1 MTKRAYIKNM
11 VNPND
16 FVIFHPF
23 AAIVAMTPKS
33 IIIRVKTERSNDS
46 ADTFERKER
55 KAKGRE
61 ERKER
66 EKKEEVSPD
75 NKRNNN
81 N

>member
-55 KAKGRE
+55 KAKGRKERKGE
-61 ERKER
+61 ERR
-66 EKKEEVSPD
+66 SQP
-75 NKRNNN
+75 
-81 N
+81 